1 METNKIG
8 FLETYNDQGQ
18 RIEKSSAR
26 LNQMMALI
34 VGLLIALSSVMPFL
48 EVKIGD
54 SLPMVLM
61 LLGYSLGN
69 SAWNKTVEMKYK

>member
-1 METNKIG
+1 MEKIG
-8 FLETYNDQGQ
+8 FFETVKDG
-18 RIEKSSAR
+18 RIEKSSSR
-26 LNQMMALI
+26 LNQFMALVI
-34 VGLLIALSSVMPFL
+34 GLLIALSSVMPFL

>member
-8 FLETYNDQGQ
+8 FLETYNDQGN

-34 VGLLIALSSVMPFL
+34 VGLVIAISSVLPWL
-48 EVKIGD
+48 SISIAD
-54 SLPMVLM
+54 SLPMVIM
-61 LLGYSLGN
+61 LLGYSLGS